1 MWWSRFFGC
10 EIDRAFGLVVFD
22 LHPFLTSFGFGT
34 WMENDVDQES
44 ESTGIES
51 MGWTGNMVQA
61 LEDREGLGDLLMKS
75 DSNVK

>member
-1 MWWSRFFGC
+1 
-10 EIDRAFGLVVFD
+10 
-22 LHPFLTSFGFGT
+22 
-34 WMENDVDQES
+34 MENDVDQES